1 MTLTAQLLRRYA
13 YGMLWTAAAAVPIL
27 AQVSPPVPDALTLGR
42 AAVAR
47 ARRAFDDRQ
56 GEALRLTW
64 RAALVRNPTH
74 RPTRLGLGHLEYLL
88 SRFVS
93 ADSLLKGLIDE
104 PLPPDA
110 ITTQAWLGRAFV
122 AGQQGQFTVA
132 DSFATVAL
140 TLARRSSDSLGV
152 GGALVQIAQYRLR
165 SAGAGAALSALIV
178 ADSFVSTKGP
188 VVAATVSCVRAQI
201 RISVSDTLAYA
212 DALRGL
218 SLLQPGTEPRLHGGC
233 YLALGRHFYGRG
245 TSFVDSTARYLR
257 LAAAEDQKLGALPGV
272 AAALESLGGAYAD
285 AGRYSAALRTYTEAL
300 AVAERSRNF
309 SSRNW
314 TLLGLGQLFL
324 NLGDEVKGVPY
335 LIRASTNF
343 REQRDYFGYSFAQL
357 SLFEIRLR
365 RGDTLGVAAAWP
377 ETEATLRRLG
387 DRLSRQRSL
396 LVQVSLAR
404 TRGDRV
410 GARALAEQLWTQF
423 ESDKQGA
430 GDTYTLL
437 RGVTALEA
445 GALDDAE
452 TFFVVPARKERGSM
466 REYVLCARLAEI
478 AAKRGNL
485 ERAERHLHDAHL
497 AFSEFRATLTD
508 PELRQT
514 VFRANSLDQVDPD
527 LGVATVIHALATGG
541 RAPSSFGLA
550 AERRARELTDA
561 LLRASALAEGN
572 RSKGLARARAA
583 EVLNSEASVRA
594 VLGPAEAMLFYV
606 TGERREATTVFV
618 LTRQRV
624 AAATVMSADS
634 LMPLVSRLRRLLEE
648 GQGSEVLRRQLGT
661 SVLGPAL
668 PLLPSGI
675 TRLLIVGDGP
685 IQGLPFD
692 VLRLPDGSTLLEKYD
707 VALLASPAVL
717 PILRARERPTRTG
730 TLALAVEQPG
740 RPSPLNGRMM
750 PALRRANSEARSATQ
765 QQRGSEVLLGSA
777 AREALLYTR
786 TDAVATLHIAAHA
799 VIDPVIESRSAIML
813 ASGDGQDGDMH
824 AWEMD
829 DLAVSAGLVVLSA
842 CRTSQADG
850 GRSEG
855 LRGFTAPLLLGG
867 AQAVV
872 ATQWDLSD
880 RAASE
885 IMSEFHRQ
893 LNSGADAGAALVA
906 AKRKLL
912 QRGRPPSEWAVFQL
926 IGDPGYR
933 VSVPR

>member
-1 MTLTAQLLRRYA
+1 MV
-13 YGMLWTAAAAVPIL
+13 AAAIPLV
-27 AQVSPPVPDALTLGR
+27 AQVSPQDLDAMQSGR
-42 AAVAR
+42 AAITR
-47 ARRAFDDRQ
+47 ARRAFDDRR

-64 RAALVRNPTH
+64 RASLARNPTH
-74 RPTRLGLGHLEYLL
+74 RPTRLGLGHLEFLL

-93 ADSLLKGLIDE
+93 ADSMLRGLIDE

-122 AGQQGQFTVA
+122 AGQQGQFAVA
-132 DSFATVAL
+132 DSFASVAL
-140 TLARRSSDSLGV
+140 ALARRSSDSLAV

-165 SAGAGAALSALIV
+165 SAGTGAALSALTV
-178 ADSFVSTKGP
+178 ADSFVSAKGP

-201 RISVSDTLAYA
+201 KTAIPDTMAYA

-218 SLLQPGTEPRLHGGC
+218 SFLQPGTEQRLHGGC
-233 YLALGRHFYGRG
+233 YLALGKHFYNRG
-245 TSFVDSTARYLR
+245 TSFIDSTARYMR
-257 LAAAEDQKLGALPGV
+257 LAADEDQKIGAWPGV
-272 AAALESLGGAYAD
+272 AAALQGLGAAYAD
-285 AGRYSAALRTYTEAL
+285 AGRYSAALKTYTEAL
-300 AVAERSRNF
+300 TASERSRNF
-309 SSRNW
+309 STRNW

-324 NLGDEVKGVPY
+324 DLGDEGKGVPY

-343 REQRDYFGYSFAQL
+343 REQRDYFGYFYAQL
-357 SLFEIRLR
+357 SLFDVRLR

-387 DRLSRQRSL
+387 DRLARQRSL
-396 LVQVSLAR
+396 LVQIALAR

-410 GARALAEQLWTQF
+410 GARALAEQLWTQY
-423 ESDKQGA
+423 ESDKQGTGTSYA
-430 GDTYTLL
+430 FL

-445 GALDDAE
+445 GALDDAD
-452 TFFVVPARKERGSM
+452 TFFAVPDRKERGSM
-466 REYVLCARLAEI
+466 RAYVQRARSAEI

-485 ERAERHLHDAHL
+485 ELAERRLREAHS

-541 RAPSSFGLA
+541 RAPAAFGLA
-550 AERRARELTDA
+550 AERRARDLTDA
-561 LLRASALAEGN
+561 LMRASALADGR
-572 RSKGLARARAA
+572 RSRGLARARAA
-583 EVLNSEASVRA
+583 EASGSEASVRA
-594 VLGPAEAMLFYV
+594 VLGPSEAMLFYV

-618 LTRQRV
+618 LTQQRV
-624 AAATVMSADS
+624 TAATVMSADS
-634 LMPLVSRLRRLLEE
+634 LMPLVSRLRRLLEG
-648 GQGSEVLRRQLGT
+648 GQGAEVLRRQLGT
-661 SVLGPAL
+661 SVLGPVL

-685 IQGLPFD
+685 IQALPFD
-692 VLRLPDGSTLLEKYD
+692 VLRLPDGRTVLEKYD

-717 PILRARERPTRTG
+717 PILRGRDVPSRTG

-740 RPSPLNGRMM
+740 RPSPLNGRAL
-750 PALRRANSEARSATQ
+750 PALRRANSEARAATQ
-765 QQRGSEVLLGSA
+765 QRSGGLVLVGSA
-777 AREALLYTR
+777 AREAVLYAR
-786 TDAVATLHIAAHA
+786 TDAVSTLHIAAHA
-799 VIDPVIESRSAIML
+799 VVDPVIESRSAIML
-813 ASGDGQDGDMH
+813 AGGGGQDGDMH

-829 DLAVSAGLVVLSA
+829 ELAVSAGLVVLSA

-893 LNSGADAGAALVA
+893 LNSGADAGASLMA
-906 AKRKLL
+906 AKRTLL

-933 VSVPR
+933 ISATR